1 MTNKRFLFIFLIPNI
16 MMFLIFLS
24 AFWIIRI
31 FDIVGMLFSVAC
43 LFMWVLLNAGLIIV
57 HTVKKRNLKYLFF
70 AIIPVFIWCLM
81 LLIAK
86 YSVPERF
93 DLFFSFPGIQKK
105 LANYLSDK
113 EDIRIYGKYVGV
125 IWQKEFLDDYSV
137 VVFDEDDNFFEL
149 YKAKDDGLLTIQ
161 YKKLCF

>member
-1 MTNKRFLFIFLIPNI
+1 
-16 MMFLIFLS
+16 
-24 AFWIIRI
+24 
-31 FDIVGMLFSVAC
+31 
-43 LFMWVLLNAGLIIV
+43 
-57 HTVKKRNLKYLFF
+57 
-70 AIIPVFIWCLM
+70 M